1 MRWPGTGDPRRR
13 KKTVG
18 FLIKLLILGV
28 SVGVTTF
35 VIMGYLGQGDPIK
48 VCIEDRNTP
57 YKLSVTLELYV
68 DGKKADIPAN
78 IGFGDS
84 LSDELLASDC
94 QRSMYTLTNDGTIYA
109 EWEGAQ
115 DKALVAKVRA
125 GDEANKP
132 LLNQVN
138 WIWVQNLMN
147 KKADLNPSAAE
158 LLDWV
163 TSGQIEAMRK

>member
-1 MRWPGTGDPRRR
+1 VLAKIR
-13 KKTVG
+13 
-18 FLIKLLILGV
+18 
-28 SVGVTTF
+28 SN
-35 VIMGYLGQGDPIK
+35 MG
-48 VCIEDRNTP
+48 RT
-57 YKLSVTLELYV
+57 
-68 DGKKADIPAN
+68 
-78 IGFGDS
+78 
-84 LSDELLASDC
+84 
-94 QRSMYTLTNDGTIYA
+94 YA
-109 EWEGAQ
+109 EWEGQQ

-147 KKADLNPSAAE
+147 QKADLNPSSAE

>member
-1 MRWPGTGDPRRR
+1 MGRTYADWE
-13 KKTVG
+13 KT
-18 FLIKLLILGV
+18 
-28 SVGVTTF
+28 
-35 VIMGYLGQGDPIK
+35 QD
-48 VCIEDRNTP
+48 
-57 YKLSVTLELYV
+57 
-68 DGKKADIPAN
+68 AD
-78 IGFGDS
+78 
-84 LSDELLASDC
+84 
-94 QRSMYTLTNDGTIYA
+94 
-109 EWEGAQ
+109 
-115 DKALVAKVRA
+115 LVKKVRA